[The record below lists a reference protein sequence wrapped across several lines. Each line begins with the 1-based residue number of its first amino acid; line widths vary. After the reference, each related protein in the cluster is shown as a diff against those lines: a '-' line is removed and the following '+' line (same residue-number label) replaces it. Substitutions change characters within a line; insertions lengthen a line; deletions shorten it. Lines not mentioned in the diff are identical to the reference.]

1 MYAQV
6 IDQNGNAIFGLSEK
20 NIEKKGKTRM
30 ENAKELGMMMAK
42 IAKDKKIT
50 KIVFDKGRFAYHG
63 KVKNLAEGAREG
75 GLQF

>member
-6 IDQNGNAIFGLSEK
+6 IDQNGNALFGLSEK
-20 NIEKKGKTRM
+20 SIQKKGKTRI
-30 ENAKELGMMMAK
+30 ENAKELGIMMAK

-50 KIVFDKGRFAYHG
+50 QIVFDKGRFAYHG
-63 KVKNLAEGAREG
+63 KVKSLAEGAREG